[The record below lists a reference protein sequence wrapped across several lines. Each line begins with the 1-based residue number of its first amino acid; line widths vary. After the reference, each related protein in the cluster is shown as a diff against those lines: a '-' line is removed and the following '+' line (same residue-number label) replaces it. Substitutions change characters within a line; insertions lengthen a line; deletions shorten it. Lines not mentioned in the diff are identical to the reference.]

1 MTVTTYYG
9 PHTTVSET
17 CLWVADGTRR
27 ICVTYFY
34 DTTSGVLKYAASVFR
49 CSRCDGCESVVEPT
63 EQEMFDNAHTTT
75 RRFELRPVV
84 IMVQTEL
91 CYGDII
97 ATIRHEMCHGYGCKG
112 PRRLAAAF
120 DMECASSDGGDS
132 VSSANTWVSDE
143 DRDDGFINLG
153 DYRKS
158 IYGDGDFVPPC
169 ITWAHLCKDDI
180 PAGSTVK
187 MNTLSNSCMTGWG
200 PTDASVTDT
209 DTGETFT
216 SLNQWAK
223 SNRGQMEE
231 GDVFDKCSINTDCD
245 YVFNKCSIKV
255 PATCEDYEPIGGM
268 FQLHRKTVRTLRYFT
283 TDRNGICR
291 EYYIAFKADKKTG
304 DLIYGAAISRRAEKM
319 GPITDERLIEGHFTT
334 AMARLERYPVLMVVS
349 EEARDQLK
357 SKASHREDVMYE
369 IVAKIESRPG
379 GKYLIR
385 AEY

>member
-9 PHTTVSET
+9 PHTTVSEN

-49 CSRCDGCESVVEPT
+49 CLRCDGCESVVEPT

-75 RRFELRPVV
+75 QRFELRPVV

-132 VSSANTWVSDE
+132 VSSANSWVSDE
-143 DRDDGFINLG
+143 DKGDGFINLG
-153 DYRKS
+153 DYRES
-158 IYGDGDFVPPC
+158 IYGETKG
-169 ITWAHLCKDDI
+169 ITWTHMCKDDI

-187 MNTLSNSCMTGWG
+187 MTYNKLSYSCMTGWG

-216 SLNQWAK
+216 SLNQWAISK
-223 SNRGQMEE
+223 RGSSTVNAF
-231 GDVFDKCSINTDCD
+231 DVCSINTDCD

-255 PATCEDYEPIGGM
+255 VDDIDDYEPIGGM

-369 IVAKIESRPG
+369 IVAKIETRPG